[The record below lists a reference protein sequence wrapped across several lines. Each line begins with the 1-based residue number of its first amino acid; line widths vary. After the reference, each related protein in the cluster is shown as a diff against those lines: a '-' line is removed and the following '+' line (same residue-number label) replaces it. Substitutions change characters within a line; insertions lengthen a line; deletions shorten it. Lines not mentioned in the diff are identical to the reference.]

1 MSKIYNNPE
10 IKTETDRARQKFID
24 KGLSYSDITESK
36 FYLLLSI
43 LAEELK
49 NFNNNS
55 FEMRISKRLK
65 KDMPIINFDDDGN
78 MTNAYIKVSSY
89 YFGGREGISFNT
101 DGWIG
106 FAGWACST
114 NLIPFCM
121 AFEKWVDVLS
131 EKKEV

>member
-1 MSKIYNNPE
+1 MKVYNKPE
-10 IKTETDRARQKFID
+10 IKTETDKARQKFID
-24 KGLSYSDITESK
+24 AGLQYKDITESK

-43 LAEELK
+43 LADELK

-78 MTNAYIKVSSY
+78 MVNAFIKVSSY
-89 YFGGREGISFNT
+89 YFSGREGISFNS

-114 NLIPFCM
+114 NLIPFCK
-121 AFEKWVDVLS
+121 AFEKWVSVLTNAS
-131 EKKEV
+131 KD